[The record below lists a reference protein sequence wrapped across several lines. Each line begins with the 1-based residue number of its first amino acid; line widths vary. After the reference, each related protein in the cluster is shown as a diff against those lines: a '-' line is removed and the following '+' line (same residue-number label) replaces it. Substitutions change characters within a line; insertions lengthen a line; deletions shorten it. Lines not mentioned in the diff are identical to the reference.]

1 MHVRMKKTFSF
12 KGENGEKLTAPR
24 GWIGNLPEAVAEVA
38 IKGGFAVDGRQ
49 ISSTPTEAP
58 EPEPVD
64 DGLDAKTRADLEA
77 LAKERGLDIGEAK
90 TKADLIA
97 VLRKP

>member
-1 MHVRMKKTFSF
+1 MYVRMKRAFPF
-12 KGENGEKLTAPR
+12 KNQNGEKAIAPR
-24 GWIGNLPEAVAEVA
+24 GWIGDLPDAAAKEAIE
-38 IKGGFAVDGRQ
+38 KGYAVDGAQRTA
-49 ISSTPTEAP
+49 TPV
-58 EPEPVD
+58 EPPAVD
-64 DGLDAKTRADLEA
+64 DGLAAKTKAELEA